1 MLRNSGF
8 YNNLFL
14 YLTNINNFH
23 IMIVEKYM
31 SPAYYVNM
39 QGIFKCNTIL
49 ILWSI
54 LLEVI
59 ILLIVQKYGGSS
71 VATTELILNVAKRV
85 KKSVELGNKLVV
97 VVSAQGKTTDN
108 LLTMAKGI
116 NIHSPKREIDMLIST
131 GEQQSSAL
139 LAMTLEKIGIATVS
153 LMGAQAGIITSSNHG
168 NAKILSIDTRR
179 INRELADNKVLVIAG
194 FQGINENGDITT
206 LGRGGS
212 DTTAVSIA
220 AAIGADLCEIY
231 SDVDGIY
238 TADPRVVEKAIK
250 LEEISFDEML
260 ELSSMGAKVL
270 HNRAVEVAKNN
281 NVLLV
286 SKNSFNDTSGT
297 YIKNIETEEAD
308 NIKGITGYRNIDVV
322 TLENFEENVS
332 ELYDILGKNNITTDM
347 IHFINKS
354 VIFSIKKNDRNDVE
368 KLININFKNPKMKIF
383 EDYAKLSI
391 VGLGLMSNP
400 KVISE
405 IFRVLEENKIKIY
418 FLNTSELKMSLIV
431 DKACLDRVTNLL
443 HERLIER

>member
-1 MLRNSGF
+1 M
-8 YNNLFL
+8 
-14 YLTNINNFH
+14 
-23 IMIVEKYM
+23 
-31 SPAYYVNM
+31 
-39 QGIFKCNTIL
+39 
-49 ILWSI
+49 
-54 LLEVI
+54 I

-85 KKSVELGNKLVV
+85 KKQVELGNKLVV

-108 LLTMAKGI
+108 LLNLAKSI
-116 NIHSPKREIDMLIST
+116 NTNPSKREIDMLIST

-139 LAMTLEKIGIATVS
+139 LAITLGKIGIEAIS
-153 LMGAQAGIITSSNHG
+153 LTGEQAGIFASNSYG
-168 NAKILSIDTRR
+168 NAKILSINTKR
-179 INRELADNKVLVIAG
+179 IEKELEEGKVVVIAG
-194 FQGINENGDITT
+194 FQGINENNDITT

-220 AAIGADLCEIY
+220 AAIKADKCEIY

-238 TADPRVVEKAIK
+238 TADPRIVEKAIK
-250 LEEISFDEML
+250 LEQISYEEML

-281 NVLLV
+281 NVTLM
-286 SKNSFNDTSGT
+286 SGSSFNDVEGT
-297 YIKNIETEEAD
+297 YVKNIESIDTN

-322 TLENFEENVS
+322 TLENFEDNVS
-332 ELYDILGKNNITTDM
+332 KLYEILEKNNITTDM

-368 KLININFKNPKMKIF
+368 KLINVNFKNAKVKIF

-400 KVISE
+400 KVIAE
-405 IFRVLEENKIKIY
+405 IFKTLEENKVKVY
-418 FLNTSELKMSLIV
+418 FVNTSELKISMVI
-431 DKACLDRVTNLL
+431 DKDCLDRITNLL
-443 HERLIER
+443 HERLVK